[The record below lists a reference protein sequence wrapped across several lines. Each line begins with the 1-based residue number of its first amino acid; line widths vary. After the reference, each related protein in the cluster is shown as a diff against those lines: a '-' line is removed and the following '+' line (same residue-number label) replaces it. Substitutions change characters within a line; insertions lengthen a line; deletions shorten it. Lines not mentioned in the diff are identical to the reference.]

1 MLRGQSAIG
10 MAKPKTNRFWLRLR
24 RCAVVVGLLLPVIA
38 MPTSPTFLKYKS
50 QFDVTVTLDRLTQL
64 ATNKG
69 LQIFARIDFAS
80 DAHRVGL
87 ELRAE
92 QLLIFGNP
100 RSGTALLQSSPS
112 VGGSAFEG
120 TGVRRFRRY
129 DVGGRERSSLHYC
142 EAWRCAGPESKYRRN
157 ALTRRRCDRRIVD

>member
-1 MLRGQSAIG
+1 
-10 MAKPKTNRFWLRLR
+10 
-24 RCAVVVGLLLPVIA
+24 

-100 RSGTALLQSSPS
+100 KSGTALLQYSRS
-112 VGGSAFEG
+112 VGLDLPLKALAYEDSDGTTWVVVNDPAYIIARHGVAPDLKANIEGMLSLVVAATGGSSTE
-120 TGVRRFRRY
+120 V
-129 DVGGRERSSLHYC
+129 EKN
-142 EAWRCAGPESKYRRN
+142 P
-157 ALTRRRCDRRIVD
+157 